1 MDMDFFASFIE
12 GASAA
17 TELLPSSPLDEGAW
31 AAAAR
36 RASGRGLAPELLAE
50 IRRQSAAFPASPSR
64 ERSLGSL
71 AREDTTVVVTG
82 QQVGLFLG
90 PLYTLHKAATA
101 ISRARLIERL
111 TGLPCVPI
119 FWLQTEDHDWAE
131 IASAEMLV
139 PAGRKVLAL
148 PPGPP
153 DAARVSLSHRFL
165 PPQVDGLVARL
176 AEFLEPLPH
185 AAEVASLVE
194 RHYRSGI
201 TPGAAFAG
209 VLDELFAREGLIVL
223 DPRTPVV
230 SRLAAPVLRR
240 AVLEHAEIGALLAVR
255 AAELLARGFSEQVP
269 TRGETSLAFFHPHG
283 PGGPR
288 YRLVRDGTGF
298 STPEGPVTRDALL
311 SRLEEDPLWF
321 STSALLRP
329 IVQDTLLP
337 TAAYVGGPAE
347 CTYFA
352 QLPTVYAR
360 FGLEMPMIAPRARLR
375 IVVPKGRRDLERLGL
390 RSVDTD
396 RPRDVL
402 LRELVTR
409 PPGVP
414 PSHEL
419 QERLLGSL
427 ERELAAMSP
436 PLTGLDPL
444 LERNIR
450 KTREQAT
457 FAVGR
462 LVAGVEQALVRR
474 DDVTVK
480 RLDHLL
486 EALRPSGKPQERVYA
501 FPALAAHAGSRSLV
515 DAVLAASAP
524 LSPDVRDVDL

>member
-1 MDMDFFASFIE
+1 MDMDFFASFID

-17 TELLPSSPLDEGAW
+17 TELLPVRPLDEGAW

-36 RASGRGLAPELLAE
+36 RASGRCLAPELLAE
-50 IRRQSAAFPASPSR
+50 IRRQSGAFPASPAR
-64 ERSLGSL
+64 ERSLQSL
-71 AREDTTVVVTG
+71 SRENATVVVTG

-101 ISRARLIERL
+101 ISRARLVEHL

-131 IASAEMLV
+131 IASAEVLV
-139 PAGRKVLAL
+139 PSGRKVLAL

-153 DAARVSLSHRFL
+153 DAARVSLSHRSL
-165 PPQVDGLVARL
+165 PAEVDGLVVTL
-176 AEFLEPLPH
+176 AEILEPLPH
-185 AAEVASLVE
+185 AAEVASLVG

-209 VLDELFAREGLIVL
+209 VLDELFAQEGLIVL
-223 DPRTPVV
+223 DPRTPAV

-240 AVLEHAEIGALLAVR
+240 AVLEHAEIGALLAAR

-288 YRLVRDGTGF
+288 YRLVRDGAGF

-311 SRLEEDPLWF
+311 SRLEEDPLLF
-321 STSALLRP
+321 SSSALLRP
-329 IVQDTLLP
+329 LVQDTLLP
-337 TAAYVGGPAE
+337 TTAYVGGPAE
-347 CTYFA
+347 CSYFA
-352 QLPTVYAR
+352 QLTTVYAR
-360 FGLEMPMIAPRARLR
+360 FGLELPMIAPRARLR
-375 IVVPKGRRDLERLGL
+375 IVVPRNRRDLERLGL
-390 RSVDTD
+390 GSADTD
-396 RPRDVL
+396 RPREVL
-402 LRELVTR
+402 LRELVAR

-414 PSHEL
+414 PSEEL
-419 QERLLGSL
+419 HERLLGSL
-427 ERELAAMSP
+427 ERELAALAAP
-436 PLTGLDPL
+436 FAGLDPL

-450 KTREQAT
+450 KTREQT
-457 FAVGR
+457 TSAVGK
-462 LVAGVEQALVRR
+462 LVAGVERALARK

-480 RLDHLL
+480 RLDGLL

-501 FPALAAHAGSRSLV
+501 FPALAALAGCRPLV

-524 LSPDVRDVDL
+524 LSPAVRDVNL